1 MPANYV
7 LGKDCKAFMSTT
19 AVTSTTYTTA
29 VGSATELTN
38 VKDLKLNFQ
47 TDKADVSTRASGGW
61 KNEVNTVKS
70 GTITFTM
77 QWKPADT
84 LFNNM
89 RDAFLN
95 ATEIFFVAL
104 DGVKTAASGSQGPA
118 GNWTVTNFSRS
129 EGLNEAVTV
138 DVELSPS
145 SFTGWFTA

>member
-7 LGKDCKAFMSTT
+7 LGKDCKSYQTT
-19 AVTSTTYTTA
+19 TLATSTTYTTQMTA
-29 VGSATELTN
+29 ATELAN
-38 VKDLKLNFQ
+38 IKDLKLNFQ

-77 QWKPADT
+77 QWKPGDT
-84 LFNNM
+84 LFNQL

-95 ATEIFFVAL
+95 ATEIFFAAL
-104 DGVKTAASGSQGPA
+104 DGPKATAGNQGPA

-145 SFTGWFTA
+145 SFTGWFTAP